1 MILTFEALKEQKIID
16 VAKNMIIAARTAPK
30 AKGTDNLELLILTGN
45 DIQKL
50 SDHMKIIAVRD
61 NVSFFERDALN
72 LEQASAVVLLGSPYK
87 SLGLKN
93 CGWCGFPSCAEKEK
107 HPNHPCVYNV
117 NDLGIAIGSA
127 VSVASDFKI
136 DNRIMFSIGKAALEL
151 NIFSNDIKIA
161 FGIPLSAS
169 GKNPFFDRKPI

>member
-1 MILTFEALKEQKIID
+1 MILTFAELKEQKIID
-16 VAKNMIIAARTAPK
+16 VAKSMIIAARTAPK
-30 AKGTDNLELLILTGN
+30 ARGTDNIELLIVTDR
-45 DIQKL
+45 DIQRL
-50 SDHMKIIAVRD
+50 SDHMKFIAKRD
-61 NVSFFERDALN
+61 KVAFFERDANN
-72 LEQASAVVLLGSPYK
+72 LEQTSAIVLLGSPYK

-93 CGWCGFPSCAEKEK
+93 CGWCGFPSCSEKEK

-127 VSVASDFKI
+127 VSIASDFRI

-151 NIFSNDIKIA
+151 NFFSNDVKIA